1 MGKRTTPVLIGDLL
15 VKSGLVTLGQF
26 ADAMPISLKTG
37 LPVGRVLVGSGF
49 LTEPEF
55 KASVTAQSLVR
66 ENLLPIDLAIKSLKL
81 AREKRLTFDEA
92 LTELGWRSEYYE
104 TTNKLGDLLVEAGC
118 IAQKDLED
126 ALDACFTSGLPLGRV
141 LVLRGKVNEMLT
153 YAALTAQV
161 LLREGHVTRE
171 QALDGLRIV
180 AKRKITLEESLDQQ
194 GLSCRRGHTIR
205 LGELLML
212 ADLVSEIDLL
222 SAVERGMLDEQPIG
236 QVMVR
241 VGLIT
246 EQMLEQ
252 ALTLQNLVTK
262 AQLKPLDAGEILMKV
277 RKTGVS
283 IEKALAELKQR
294 GSTEQPRAASMEVP
308 ELLRA
313 AGLLGH
319 TEMIKSIDFSSITG
333 KPVEDVLTSMQ
344 LIDVETMT
352 AASRCCHL
360 LKQGEISQ
368 EQCVFALQ
376 TWIGSRD
383 LSSIEEILT
392 KVGWQQ
398 RAGQP

>member
-1 MGKRTTPVLIGDLL
+1 MSKRTSTILIGDLL
-15 VKSGLVTLGQF
+15 VKSGLITLGQL

-37 LPVGRVLVGSGF
+37 LPVGRILVSSGF

-55 KASVTAQSLVR
+55 KASVHAQSLIR
-66 ENLLPIDLAIKSLKL
+66 ENLLPINLAINSLNL
-81 AREKRLTFDEA
+81 ARQKRLTFDEA

-104 TTNKLGDLLVEAGC
+104 TTNKLGDLLVETGC
-118 IAQKDLED
+118 IDRKDLEE

-161 LLREGHVTRE
+161 LLREGNITRE
-171 QALDGLRIV
+171 QAVEGLRIV

-212 ADLVSEIDLL
+212 ASLVSEIDLL

-236 QVMVR
+236 QVLVR

-246 EQMLEQ
+246 EQTLEQ
-252 ALTLQNLVTK
+252 ALSLQELVTK
-262 AQLKPLDAGEILMKV
+262 AQIKPLDAAEILKKV
-277 RKTGVS
+277 RKTGISV
-283 IEKALAELKQR
+283 EQALAELR
-294 GSTEQPRAASMEVP
+294 SGGSSRLSVSDSMEVP

-333 KPVEDVLTSMQ
+333 KPVADVLTSMH
-344 LIDVETMT
+344 LVDTDTM
-352 AASRCCHL
+352 AAAVKCCQL

-376 TWIGSRD
+376 TWIGSR
-383 LSSIEEILT
+383 SSIEEILGR
-392 KVGWQQ
+392 VGWKQG
-398 RAGQP
+398 AKKS

>member
-1 MGKRTTPVLIGDLL
+1 MSKRTTPVLIGDLL
-15 VKSGLVTLGQF
+15 VKSGLVSLGQF

-55 KASVTAQSLVR
+55 KASVMAQSLVR
-66 ENLLPIDLAIKSLKL
+66 ENLLPIDLAIKALKL
-81 AREKRLTFDEA
+81 AREKRLSFEEA

-118 IAQKDLED
+118 IARKDLEE

-161 LLREGHVTRE
+161 LLREGNITRE

-194 GLSCRRGHTIR
+194 GLANRRGHTIR

-212 ADLVSEIDLL
+212 ANLVSEIDLL

-246 EQMLEQ
+246 EQMLDQ
-252 ALTLQNLVTK
+252 ALTPAARPGTR
-262 AQLKPLDAGEILMKV
+262 A
-277 RKTGVS
+277 RS
-283 IEKALAELKQR
+283 
-294 GSTEQPRAASMEVP
+294 GSAA
-308 ELLRA
+308 RWA
-313 AGLLGH
+313 AR
-319 TEMIKSIDFSSITG
+319 
-333 KPVEDVLTSMQ
+333 P
-344 LIDVETMT
+344 
-352 AASRCCHL
+352 AR
-360 LKQGEISQ
+360 
-368 EQCVFALQ
+368 
-376 TWIGSRD
+376 
-383 LSSIEEILT
+383 
-392 KVGWQQ
+392 
-398 RAGQP
+398 

>member
-1 MGKRTTPVLIGDLL
+1 MSKRTTPVLIGDLL
-15 VKSGLVTLGQF
+15 VKSGLVSLGQF

-55 KASVTAQSLVR
+55 KASVMAQSLVR
-66 ENLLPIDLAIKSLKL
+66 ENLLPIDLAIKALKL
-81 AREKRLTFDEA
+81 AREKRLSFEEA

-118 IAQKDLED
+118 IARKDLEE

-161 LLREGHVTRE
+161 LLREGNITRE

-194 GLSCRRGHTIR
+194 GLANRRGHTIR

-212 ADLVSEIDLL
+212 ANLVSEIDLL

-246 EQMLEQ
+246 EQMLDQ
-252 ALTLQNLVTK
+252 ALTLQDLVTK
-262 AQLKPLDAGEILMKV
+262 AQIKPLDAGEILMKV
-277 RKTGVS
+277 RKTGIS

-294 GSTEQPRAASMEVP
+294 DGSISQKRDSMEVP

-333 KPVEDVLTSMQ
+333 KPVEDVLTSMH
-344 LIDVETMT
+344 LVDVATMA
-352 AASRCCHL
+352 AASRCVQL

-376 TWIGSRD
+376 TWIGSRN
-383 LSSIEEILT
+383 SIEEILT
-392 KVGWQQ
+392 RVGWQQ